1 MKMDDFKRLGNELP
15 LDLRPGFYS
24 GLELSIENWIRYY
37 GEEFRHVVGPLLD
50 ELFPKF
56 KAAFENGGRLH
67 DLLPHFDRQLSDAL
81 RSEVERNRLPTPGEI
96 VGRVGRDLDRSGW
109 NTAEKGLLEQILESG
124 ERILKISV
132 HSITTSKR
140 VLVRSDL
147 NAVRPVTWRNDDSW
161 LGQFASRKKLE
172 EFEERERDLARV
184 DKE

>member
-1 MKMDDFKRLGNELP
+1 MKIDDFKRIGDELTR
-15 LDLRPGFYS
+15 DQRPELYS
-24 GLELSIENWIRYY
+24 RLELSIEKWIRYY
-37 GEEFRHVVGPLLD
+37 GEEFRHIVGPLLD
-50 ELFPKF
+50 DLFPKF

-67 DLLPHFDRQLSDAL
+67 DLLPHFDHQLSDAL
-81 RSEVERNRLPTPGEI
+81 RSEIERNRLPTPGEM

-140 VLVRSDL
+140 TLVRSDL

-161 LGQFASRKKLE
+161 FGQFTSPKKLE